1 MDIELI
7 TIDTNRVDKDI
18 DVKISLD
25 YNVLVS
31 IDIAVS
37 PNYSK
42 YEYEAYIYNMDG
54 SGDYV
59 PMEIYF
65 NELPTEQEIEEEY
78 GNFIEEVKGY
88 YENNRY

>member
-1 MDIELI
+1 MCIELT
-7 TIDTNRVDKDI
+7 TIDIITDEDD

-42 YEYEAYIYNMDG
+42 YNYEAYIYNMDG

-59 PMEIYF
+59 PMEVYF
-65 NELPTEQEIEEEY
+65 NELPTEQEIKEEY
-78 GNFIEEVKGY
+78 GNFIEEVKEFY

>member
-1 MDIELI
+1 MKIELT
-7 TIDTNRVDKDI
+7 TIDINCKDKDY
-18 DVKISLD
+18 DVKVSLD

-37 PNYSK
+37 PSYSK
-42 YEYEAYIYNMDG
+42 YKYEAYIYNMDG

-59 PMEIYF
+59 PMDVYF
-65 NELPTEQEIEEEY
+65 NELPTEQEIKEKY
-78 GNFIEEVKGY
+78 NNFIEEVKKY